1 MTLHLKPGTSREI
14 NDRVN
19 VNIGDTA
26 PSMPSVAERM
36 ASDDTVRMM
45 TSDDSDD
52 RMAQVS
58 RAAYLM
64 VKGSIA
70 EDLVTREELTE
81 ALQFAGIH
89 HKFWTELIRYLFF
102 QDLIRLRG
110 PSRGTGPT
118 TPGV

>member
-1 MTLHLKPGTSREI
+1 MTLHSGTSKEI
-14 NDRVN
+14 NDRVH

-36 ASDDTVRMM
+36 ASDDKDRMM

-52 RMAQVS
+52 RMTQVS

-81 ALQFAGIH
+81 ALQFAG
-89 HKFWTELIRYLFF
+89 TCLF
-102 QDLIRLRG
+102 
-110 PSRGTGPT
+110 S
-118 TPGV
+118 V

>member
-1 MTLHLKPGTSREI
+1 
-14 NDRVN
+14 
-19 VNIGDTA
+19 
-26 PSMPSVAERM
+26 MPSVADRM

-70 EDLVTREELTE
+70 EDLVTREECRE
-81 ALQFAGIH
+81 
-89 HKFWTELIRYLFF
+89 E
-102 QDLIRLRG
+102 
-110 PSRGTGPT
+110 PT
-118 TPGV
+118 TQCRQVTRARPQKKCVPVDVQKCRWIVRAFKVYLSKNTLHDSLKIEISRRRFMRRFAVT